1 MTKKHIVWAIKISL
15 ASMLVLVFAVSVSA
29 YTLVLKNGRRVEIP
43 ADFQVSKS
51 TLTYQVSTDIQ
62 ITLQLRTINIPA
74 TERANG
80 EAPGSFLKR
89 STTPT
94 GTPAIQQQPSSA
106 TGKATRTLTNKELE
120 PYARIRRE
128 SAHLYE
134 RRRKELGLPSVE
146 ESRLRS
152 QAEAELLRQEL
163 EDSRVAESEEE
174 RFWRGRASDL
184 RGDLVAVD
192 AEIAFVRSRLDEIS
206 NSSPSSFTIV
216 NGVYPLG
223 GYGRSYRRGYRG
235 FPNSYPS
242 RAYGTRGVNTWNGS
256 GFSGG
261 NLQTRFGSGFN
272 GFSARFNTGFGN
284 LNQFGSPF
292 LLTSPY
298 QGITPFGLP
307 YNNYDSSYERETLV
321 VRLDELVGRRAALR
335 ARWRDLE
342 EEARRAGAMPGWLRP

>member
-62 ITLQLRTINIPA
+62 VTLQLRTINIPA

-152 QAEAELLRQEL
+152 QAESELLRQEL
-163 EDSRVAESEEE
+163 EDSRIAESEEE
-174 RFWRGRASDL
+174 SYWRGRASGL
-184 RGDLVAVD
+184 RGDLVAID
-192 AEIAFVRSRLDEIS
+192 AEIAFVRARLDEVS

-235 FPNSYPS
+235 FPNSYSS
-242 RAYGTRGVNTWNGS
+242 RVYGTRGVNTWSGS

-261 NLQTRFGSGFN
+261 SLQARFGSGF
-272 GFSARFNTGFGN
+272 GALFNTGFGN
-284 LNQFGSPF
+284 PNQFASPF

-298 QGITPFGLP
+298 QGITPFGFP
-307 YNNYDSSYERETLV
+307 YNNYDSSYERESLV
-321 VRLDELVGRRAALR
+321 VKLDDLVGRRAALR